1 MRELDNLRDRRLCKS
16 LRISEIDAR
25 GRVRR
30 SLRYAL
36 VGELDDLGDRRPC
49 ESLTISEISA
59 RVRA

>member
-1 MRELDNLRDRRLCKS
+1 VRELDNLRDRRLCKS

-36 VGELDDLGDRRPC
+36 VGELDDLGDRR
-49 ESLTISEISA
+49 
-59 RVRA
+59 